1 VVFIKVFKFI
11 AILTEGTDIPPVDCI
26 LLTRPTKSPVLLQQ
40 MLGRGLRLSE
50 GKEYCL
56 VLDFED
62 SFNQNIMKA
71 NVPSLFGLNNN
82 FDTMGNLI
90 FLKKRSAYF

>member
-1 VVFIKVFKFI
+1 MVFIKFLNAI

-26 LLTRPTKSPVLLQQ
+26 LLARPTRSPVLLQQ

-62 SFNQNIMKA
+62 SINQNIMKA

-82 FDTMGNLI
+82 FDTKGKFI
-90 FLKKRSAYF
+90 TF